1 MKRGL
6 VLALCLFAVPARAS
20 DADTLQRLR
29 ADLLGKQ
36 SATEVLTHWCA
47 DLGLAKP
54 AVIKALRA
62 HAPPKPASRQIRRQL
77 GAGAGE
83 TIGYRKV
90 QLVCGSHVLSQADN
104 WYRPGKLT
112 AAMNRQLDTGDTP
125 FGAVVRPLDFHRK
138 TLAVREHPH
147 PGTILEVKA
156 LLISAAGTPFSL
168 VVEDYQRDLL
178 APRH

>member
-6 VLALCLFAVPARAS
+6 VFVFCLFVLPARAS
-20 DADTLQRLR
+20 EAGALQRLR

-36 SATEVLTHWCA
+36 SATQVLTHWCA
-47 DLGLAKP
+47 DLGLAQP
-54 AVIKALRA
+54 PVIKAVRA
-62 HAPPKPASRQIRRQL
+62 HDAPKPASREIRRQL

-90 QLVCGSHVLSQADN
+90 RLMCGSHVLSQADN

-112 AAMNRQLDTGDTP
+112 AAMNQQLDGSDTP
-125 FGAVVRPLDFHRK
+125 FGAVVRALDFRRK
-138 TLAVREHPH
+138 TLALREHPH

-156 LLISAAGTPFSL
+156 LLVSAAGTPFSL

-178 APRH
+178 GR